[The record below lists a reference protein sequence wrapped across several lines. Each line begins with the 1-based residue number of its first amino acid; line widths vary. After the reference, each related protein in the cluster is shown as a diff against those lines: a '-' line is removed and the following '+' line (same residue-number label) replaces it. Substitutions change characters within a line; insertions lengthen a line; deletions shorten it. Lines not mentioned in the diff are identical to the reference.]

1 MIADTALS
9 CGARAEGTDP
19 DAAYRQELLRTLG
32 RLQLE
37 PALAVAFVETTTG
50 QPFEL
55 CSAAEL
61 VPFLQQ
67 VLQLLRSHGTSLE
80 TNLLSWHA

>member
-1 MIADTALS
+1 MINDTAQS
-9 CGARAEGTDP
+9 CGAWTERNDP
-19 DAAYRQELLRTLG
+19 DAAYRQELLRTLA

-37 PALAVAFVETTTG
+37 PAIAVAFVETTTG
-50 QPFEL
+50 LPFER

-67 VLQLLRSHGTSLE
+67 VLELLRSHGTSLDPDV
-80 TNLLSWHA
+80 SWHA